1 MMKLL
6 NSVSSPEKCMW
17 GNFICKVFVPIR
29 WDNACLSS
37 HRLKFEISSS
47 LEAVKNSKLSQYLYS
62 FCDSDSLGASCS
74 MNSVRLESWP
84 LLLSP
89 ILLTSYLI
97 TVDKGRRYSNLFVS
111 WFSVNRAGILFL
123 KLLQTVSTR
132 DTMIINLGLH
142 SDHI

>member
-17 GNFICKVFVPIR
+17 RIFICKVFVPMR

-37 HRLKFEISSS
+37 HRLKFEISSN

-74 MNSVRLESWP
+74 MNSVRLESWL

-97 TVDKGRRYSNLFVS
+97 TWTREESTVTFLFHDLLWTEQAFCFWS
-111 WFSVNRAGILFL
+111 CCKQFPQEILWSL
-123 KLLQTVSTR
+123 
-132 DTMIINLGLH
+132 I
-142 SDHI
+142 